1 MYHTSVA
8 YRIVDIK
15 DYVRLNK
22 RGIKVQFIYSNKRTL
37 IVEFRINPSISKID
51 FKPLESLAAV
61 ICGGM
66 SDFENYCE
74 FNNIDSPSKLDF
86 SEYNRQVEIYKK
98 LENFFSYK
106 EFDGSVG
113 TNVINYAKEFFH
125 DWIVEEDS
133 LEHYR
138 L

>member
-22 RGIKVQFIYSNKRTL
+22 RGIKVQFIYSNKRSL
-37 IVEFRINPSISKID
+37 IVEFRINPSMSKVD
-51 FKPLESLAAV
+51 FKALENLAAV

-66 SDFENYCE
+66 GNFENYCE
-74 FNNIDSPSKLDF
+74 FNNIDSPSKFDL
-86 SEYNRQVEIYKK
+86 SEYKRQVEIYKK
-98 LENFFSYK
+98 LEKFFSYK
-106 EFDGSVG
+106 EFDGSIG
-113 TNVINYAKEFFH
+113 TNVIEYAKEFFN
-125 DWIVEEDS
+125 DWLVEDDYS
-133 LEHYR
+133 EHYK